1 MGEIADMMLDGTMC
15 QGCGVFLCDGE
26 DGPGFPGW
34 CSGCKP
40 AGGRPKVRKNKFPKS
55 TALIGEAIEGALLEC
70 FQPRPPART
79 KRPRTIPCP
88 GCNRMFNTPDALDWH
103 RKAKEH

>member
-1 MGEIADMMLDGTMC
+1 MGEIADLMLDGTMC

-34 CSGCKP
+34 CSGCMP
-40 AGGRPKVRKNKFPKS
+40 AGERPKVRN
-55 TALIGEAIEGALLEC
+55 
-70 FQPRPPART
+70 RNRN
-79 KRPRTIPCP
+79 KRPRTIACP

>member
-1 MGEIADMMLDGTMC
+1 MGEMAEMMLGGTVC
-15 QGCGVFLCDGE
+15 QGCGEFLHDGE

-34 CSGCKP
+34 CERCMPEDGLA
-40 AGGRPKVRKNKFPKS
+40 AGRKHSPLRP
-55 TALIGEAIEGALLEC
+55 
-70 FQPRPPART
+70 

-88 GCNRMFNTPDALDWH
+88 VPGCNRMFNSYDAMRLH